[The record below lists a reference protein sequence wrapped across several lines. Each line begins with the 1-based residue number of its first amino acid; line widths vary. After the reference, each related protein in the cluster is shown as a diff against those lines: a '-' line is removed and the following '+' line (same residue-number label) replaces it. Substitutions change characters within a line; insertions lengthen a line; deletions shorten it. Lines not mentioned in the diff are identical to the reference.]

1 MSASFSKNSEIR
13 LSTFICKKTQ
23 KKTSLIYSVEERGG
37 TGDHSAER
45 AVKSDRSFGTLTDI
59 ITLIMTDYT
68 IANIAAACMRGTC
81 VAAMCPFVCTLCTH

>member
-13 LSTFICKKTQ
+13 LSTFICKKQ
-23 KKTSLIYSVEERGG
+23 LKNEPDLLCGREERN
-37 TGDHSAER
+37 SAER